1 MSLRRDWPALVT
13 ASAVVVVVNAIAYV
27 RGLVVFAT
35 ILAVPL
41 ALVAAAGVNYA
52 LYGDPLLQLRRD
64 A

>member
-13 ASAVVVVVNAIAYV
+13 ASVVVVLVNAVAYTM
-27 RGLVVFAT
+27 GLVVFMT

-52 LYGDPLLQLRRD
+52 LYDDPLLQLRRD